1 MANGMETILE
11 LVGISKSY
19 QGDLSFK
26 KSRVVDSLSL
36 KFAANSCTALMG
48 HNGAGKTSTIKMILG
63 LVYPDQGRVL
73 FRGKPL
79 RIKDKAQIGY
89 MPETNKLPLNF
100 TCEELLT
107 NQLKLYR
114 PDGIKSSQ
122 IKRIVHQRLDEVGL
136 LARRASR
143 IKHLS
148 KGMGRRLAWAQAT
161 VHNPSLVILDEP
173 FQGLDPQG
181 RHDLAQW
188 INQKKADGKSL
199 IISTHDFSTVFDLCD
214 HIYILQ
220 KGKLV
225 FSTYN
230 DTTRDPS
237 KLRYH
242 LSVTGPTEED
252 LRYLM
257 QERGLPQWL
266 KLQKSGFLTKLEFAE
281 YPAGATWIEA
291 CLAKGYVVVNFTE
304 ANLIDK
310 ESLYP
315 YFVGG

>member
-1 MANGMETILE
+1 MTTGVETILE
-11 LVGISKSY
+11 LVGITKSY

-26 KSRVVDSLSL
+26 KRRVVDNLNL

-63 LVYPDQGRVL
+63 LVYPDHGKVI
-73 FRGKPL
+73 FRGQPL

-114 PDGIKSSQ
+114 PAGIKSSQ
-122 IKRIVHQRLDEVGL
+122 IKKLVHERLDEVGL
-136 LARRASR
+136 LQRRASR

-148 KGMGRRLAWAQAT
+148 KGMGRRLAWAQAII
-161 VHNPSLVILDEP
+161 HNPSLVILDEP

-181 RHDLAQW
+181 RHDLSQW
-188 INQKKADGKSL
+188 IGQKKAEGKSL

-214 HIYILQ
+214 HIYIM
-220 KGKLV
+220 KGGKLV

-230 DTTRDPS
+230 DTSRDPS

-242 LSVTGPTEED
+242 LSLTGANEQD
-252 LRYLM
+252 LRYLI
-257 QERGLPQWL
+257 QKENLPEWSKIER
-266 KLQKSGFLTKLEFAE
+266 SGYLTKMEFTE
-281 YPAGATWIEA
+281 YTSAANWLQA
-291 CLAKGYVVVNFTE
+291 CLSKGYVVVNFTE
-304 ANLIDK
+304 TNLIDK
-310 ESLYP
+310 DSLYP